1 MSTPR
6 RKYTAE
12 FKLEAVR
19 LITDQGQ
26 RVKDVADGLEINPGL
41 LHQWRAAVKANG
53 SKAFS
58 SESPATLESEEVRGL
73 RRELKIA
80 REERD
85 ILKKALGFFA
95 KPKQ

>member
-1 MSTPR
+1 MSTTR
-6 RKYTAE
+6 RKYAPE

-19 LITDQGQ
+19 LVTDQGQ
-26 RVKDVADGLEINPGL
+26 TIAEVSRQLDINPGL

-53 SKAFS
+53 HLAFTTKS
-58 SESPATLESEEVRGL
+58 LETLESEEVRKL
-73 RRELKIA
+73 RRELKVA

-95 KPKQ
+95 KLKH

>member
-1 MSTPR
+1 MSTTR
-6 RKYTAE
+6 RKFSPE

-19 LITDQGQ
+19 LVTDQGQ
-26 RVKDVADGLEINPGL
+26 TIAEVSRQLDLNPGL

-53 SKAFS
+53 QLTFTTKS
-58 SESPATLESEEVRGL
+58 TDQLESEEVRKL
-73 RRELKIA
+73 RRDLKVA

-95 KPKQ
+95 KLKH